1 MVILKTTL
9 NQLKLLQMDFRA
21 LIKKSFG
28 VDIPIKNGFGS
39 SYETAVVMELVL
51 PHNEYIHTQYVYIK
65 YLAILRDIKWKM
77 ISQELVFKEGKTFDI
92 MKIETKEKV
101 GKKILTFMETHYFD
115 ITECWEYEAA
125 IKIEV

>member
-51 PHNEYIHTQYVYIK
+51 PYNEYIHTY
-65 YLAILRDIKWKM
+65 AIC
-77 ISQELVFKEGKTFDI
+77 VH
-92 MKIETKEKV
+92 KIP
-101 GKKILTFMETHYFD
+101 GHP
-115 ITECWEYEAA
+115 
-125 IKIEV
+125 